1 MSDDDRDDNLP
12 SLPYVDTET
21 SIDGARAAERN
32 ALRDRRL
39 VYDYLLANPGVSD
52 DGIWR
57 GLQHTNIKEGTL
69 RRARIEL
76 SGHGVIET
84 LPTKVKNPDSGVG
97 VWAYQVVRPFPD
109 PWPTTSK
116 GKPRRVVPRALTA
129 SLAEALVEAHRH
141 GTREDQRFCLRELLK
156 AHGVELVEQEDPG
169 DDLSDLV
176 DRD

>member
-1 MSDDDRDDNLP
+1 MVFDFLSMQ
-12 SLPYVDTET
+12 
-21 SIDGARAAERN
+21 
-32 ALRDRRL
+32 
-39 VYDYLLANPGVSD
+39 PGTSD

-57 GLQHTNIKEGTL
+57 GLEHTGIKEGTL

-76 SGHGVIET
+76 SAHGIIET
-84 LPTKVKNPDSGVG
+84 LPTKVRNPSGVL
-97 VWAYQVVRPFPD
+97 VYAYRVVRDFPD
-109 PWPTTSK
+109 PWPTT
-116 GKPRRVVPRALTA
+116 PRGGGRAIPRTLTA

-169 DDLSDLV
+169 DDMTDLV